1 LIGSPVDAG
10 DPAAIREE
18 GDAMHSMRMSGGVLA
33 VALIAACATA
43 QAQRGAAPISLAPPP
58 GPIVEGQAVPVTVA
72 VDQQALL
79 ASPDPRLAANKK
91 LVFDWWREVL
101 AAGHV
106 ANADKYMHADYIQ
119 HNPAV
124 ATGAAAFKAF
134 FGSRPP
140 REIKLTIDNLVSI
153 VAEGD
158 MVIFAFKRDLPDPQ
172 DSTKC
177 YTTTWFDMM
186 RIKDGK
192 VAEHWD
198 YGTKRPAS
206 APPPQPAASAPP
218 LPCLPR

>member
-1 LIGSPVDAG
+1 
-10 DPAAIREE
+10 
-18 GDAMHSMRMSGGVLA
+18 MHLKRVSSGVLA
-33 VALIAACATA
+33 LVAIAACTTA
-43 QAQRGAAPISLAPPP
+43 QAQQGAATASLAPPP
-58 GPIVEGQAVPVTVA
+58 APIVEGQSVPVTVA
-72 VDQQALL
+72 TDQQALL
-79 ASPDPRLAANKK
+79 ASPDPGLAANKK

-140 REIKLTIDNLVSI
+140 RDIKPTIDNLVAI

-158 MVIFAFKRDLPDPQ
+158 LVVFSFKRELPDPK
-172 DSTKC
+172 DSTKT

-198 YGTKRPAS
+198 YGVR
-206 APPPQPAASAPP
+206 
-218 LPCLPR
+218 R